1 MKAAIRDVL
10 ETLILTV
17 LIFFV
22 VQSIV
27 KNFRVEGTSMEPT
40 LQNNEFLLVD
50 RAVYWSLPAGLVD
63 RVVPSASASNNYNNG
78 GRVFLFRGPKR
89 GDIIVFQYPRDPSRQ
104 FIKRVIGVPGDVVQ
118 IQDSRVYV
126 NNVPLSEPYIMA
138 PPHYTMAPE
147 KVPPGEY
154 FVLGDNRNDSSDSH
168 VWGMVPWYYI
178 TGQAWITYWPLA
190 DWRFFPANPMAAP

>member
-1 MKAAIRDVL
+1 AIRDVL

-50 RAVYWSLPAGLVD
+50 RAVYWSLPASLVN
-63 RVVPSASASNNYNNG
+63 RVIPSAAASNNSNSD
-78 GRVFLFRGPKR
+78 GRVFLFHGPER
-89 GDIIVFQYPRDPSRQ
+89 GDIIVFQYPRDPTRQ

-126 NNVPLSEPYIMA
+126 DNVPLNEPYIMA
-138 PPHYTMAPE
+138 PPHYTMAAE

-178 TGQAWITYWPLA
+178 TGQTWISYWPLS
-190 DWRFFPANPMAAP
+190 DWRFFPAGTVAAR